1 MIIELRIDSSQL
13 SSTNISDIIVYRIKY
28 EGKNNAYNLYQ
39 ERLKIKMVYYKQIL
53 LGAKEI

>member
-1 MIIELRIDSSQL
+1 
-13 SSTNISDIIVYRIKY
+13 VYRIKY